1 MTPNNETPSTDPVC
15 GMKVADDTPHH
26 LEHEGQ
32 HYRFCSSRCMDK
44 FQANPAAYIKPD
56 MPMPPNTTS

>member
-1 MTPNNETPSTDPVC
+1 MTPNTDPVC

-32 HYRFCSSRCMDK
+32 HYRFCSRRCMDK